1 MADSTPDAPTSEIV
15 SITLSHD
22 GKVHS
27 FQLEPDA
34 TITDL
39 ANTVEEQLSIPV
51 SNQKFIAPKLGLL
64 KAPFKD
70 PNLPVAQ
77 LDNRKPIK
85 LMGTTAGD
93 VADLNKTLDAAAARE
108 AVYAAQRRAQP
119 KIRTQKTAQQLQD
132 EAKYTFHKVEPL
144 RYLPNPERSRQFLER
159 LKADPGIVS
168 VMRKRQYTVGLLT
181 EMDPLSNT
189 ESNHEGTTRLL
200 GLNRNR
206 GQVIELRL
214 RTDAYDGYRDYK
226 TIRKTLCH
234 ELTHNVHGDHD
245 RKFWDLCHQIE
256 KEVAQADWK
265 SSGRSISAQSD
276 FYEPSEE
283 VAYDHGGWTG
293 GEFVLGSGPSGSR
306 AAGGRSIREVLAEA
320 AEERIRRT
328 DASRRQNDEAD
339 PGQENP

>member
-1 MADSTPDAPTSEIV
+1 MADSTPDAPTAETV
-15 SITLSHD
+15 TITLSHD
-22 GKVHS
+22 GQVHE
-27 FQLEPDA
+27 FHLDHDA

-39 ANTVEEQLSIPV
+39 ADAVEAQLSIPV
-51 SNQKFIAPKLGLL
+51 GNQKFLAPKLGLL

-70 PNLPVAQ
+70 PDLPVAR

-85 LMGTTAGD
+85 LMGTTAGA
-93 VADLNKTLDAAAARE
+93 VADLNKTLDAAAARD

-119 KIRTQKTAQQLQD
+119 KLYSSKTSQQRQD
-132 EAKYTFHKVEPL
+132 EARYTFQRVEPL
-144 RYLPNPERSRQFLER
+144 PYLPNPERSRAFLER
-159 LKADPGIVS
+159 LKADPGIRA
-168 VMRKRQYTVGLLT
+168 VMRKREFAVGLLT

-189 ESNHEGTTRLL
+189 EASHEGTTRLL

-245 RKFWDLCHQIE
+245 RQFWDLCHQIE

-265 SSGRSISAQSD
+265 SSGRAVADSD
-276 FYEPSEE
+276 VYEPSEE

-293 GEFVLGSGPSGSR
+293 GEFVLGSGPAGSR
-306 AAGGRSIREVLAEA
+306 AAGGRSIRDVLAEA
-320 AEERIRRT
+320 AEERLRR
-328 DASRRQNDEAD
+328 AGEARRPNDEPD
-339 PGQENP
+339 PGENQ